1 MNNNDEDPDDLMPE
15 IITATQDAI
24 TSEEEDDEDDN
35 FEKLNK
41 PEPKTNINSNEM
53 FSDDEEPE
61 ETPILK
67 ISPVKPE
74 TEEVEEPNII
84 ETPKPEIIKVKP
96 NDNRKKQLEHL
107 KRMREKK
114 KLLAQEKALAEPTF
128 SKKVEQ
134 KLPEE
139 PEEVEEEVKPK
150 LERTKTFT
158 FNSNELDDLV
168 NKITDKSIQNYK
180 EHKKKKKEKAIVIE
194 KEEPKP
200 EPVNPIN
207 NLIHKYTDEEL
218 IYRDLFF

>member
-114 KLLAQEKALAEPTF
+114 KQLALEKALAERPKT
-128 SKKVEQ
+128 
-134 KLPEE
+134 PEE
-139 PEEVEEEVKPK
+139 PEEPDNFEKLNKP
-150 LERTKTFT
+150 ERTKTFT